1 MAYRCG
7 FTIAVARRAT
17 GFGATLVLATMF
29 ATGCAPSVSRYAA
42 KSAAADSAVKEALKR
57 EQAIRPTD
65 IPGNTVGVMPLTV
78 RTTDTTYASL
88 GYGVGALLASDLAR
102 SKSLVVVERLRLDA
116 VMRELDL
123 VATGRVDSAT
133 APRVGRIVGAQRL
146 VVGSLNIQTNGGLK
160 IGSQVANATSG
171 RVDASLSGDATV
183 TQIFDAE
190 KAMAFR
196 LLEAMG
202 VNLTPEERR
211 AIEQRPTR
219 NLTAFLAFSNG
230 VRAELNRDFQG
241 AINNYNAATRLD
253 PSFREAGARAATIQD
268 IPYEGPSTIGGV
280 NRAAAIST
288 DLVNRATPVVV
299 GSGVDAP
306 ATQQQLLTITI
317 TVRTP

>member
-7 FTIAVARRAT
+7 FTTVARRVS
-17 GFGATLVLATMF
+17 GVGATILLASMLT
-29 ATGCAPSVSRYAA
+29 TGCAPSVNKYAA
-42 KSAAADSAVKEALKR
+42 RSAAADSAVREALAN

-65 IPGNTVGVMPLTV
+65 IPANTVGVMPLTV
-78 RTTDTTYASL
+78 RSADTAYASL
-88 GYGVGALLASDLAR
+88 GYGIGALLAADLGR
-102 SKSLVVVERLRLDA
+102 SKSLIIVERLRLDA

-123 VATGRVDSAT
+123 VTTGRVDTST
-133 APRVGRIVGAQRL
+133 GPRVGRIVGAQRL
-146 VVGSLNIQTNGGLK
+146 VVGSLNIQPDGALQ

-171 RVDASLSGDATV
+171 RIDASLAGNATI

-202 VNLTPEERR
+202 VALTPEERR
-211 AIEQRPTR
+211 IIEQRSTR

-230 VRAELNRDFQG
+230 VRAELHRDFLG
-241 AINNYNAATRLD
+241 AVNYYDQATRLD
-253 PSFREAGARAATIQD
+253 PTFGEAAARSSAIQGAPVD
-268 IPYEGPSTIGGV
+268 GPTTLNGV

-288 DLVNRATPVVV
+288 DLVNRPTPVLL

-306 ATQQQLLTITI
+306 ATRQQLLTITI